1 MPRPLHKGV
10 RSLAPTLLVLLLLPL
25 GAAAQDRD
33 VVFNQVTVSSQE
45 AGIDLEFADGGS
57 LTVVFRDG
65 RVLMDGEEVGRY
77 SPGDALERS
86 WRGLL
91 GQAVAADNGGVAAL
105 LQGWSPPAGLSGEEV
120 RVSEALADRIATR
133 FASAAGA
140 PETPG
145 LPALSPEAERNLL
158 QRMVLRPE
166 RLQALTD
173 MVRQAAGDGIRVHV
187 GETVR
192 VEAGE
197 EVEGSILVVDGNLLL
212 DGRVRGDVL
221 VVDGEVQLGEDARVD
236 GDLHWLDVRI
246 LGDRAAVRG
255 EIRELTARAARTE
268 AQLRA
273 ELERDLRDS
282 LRDALRAEL
291 QPRATPRAARDASR
305 GAFRNIL
312 SGIAGLFQTALSFV
326 LITAVGLAV
335 LYFFPRHFE
344 TVARTAHEST
354 GRAALVG
361 LAGLVLAFPTWI
373 LGIVVLA
380 VTIIG
385 IPVML
390 LWLPAFPLAVAL
402 AMGMGYLAVGW
413 NLGRWV
419 SRRSFQGLEGLDT
432 SRPAAQIGTGVALLL
447 VAFALAHL
455 FKMGGPVLGVVPGLL
470 TAMGVVLS
478 MAAVVVGLGAVIL
491 SRAGRDRRFAGI
503 GWSGDE
509 GDDPFGPEPDPFS
522 PGPGPSG
529 PRGPFGPG
537 PTGPWSQG
545 TPGGPAGGG
554 GSPSGEDPWTREPWS
569 GEAGDSGPGG
579 QARPPAPA
587 DPAREPEPPAT
598 PEAET
603 DGDAGDQGAGPGRE
617 TPP

>member
-1 MPRPLHKGV
+1 
-10 RSLAPTLLVLLLLPL
+10 
-25 GAAAQDRD
+25 
-33 VVFNQVTVSSQE
+33 
-45 AGIDLEFADGGS
+45 
-57 LTVVFRDG
+57 
-65 RVLMDGEEVGRY
+65 
-77 SPGDALERS
+77 
-86 WRGLL
+86 
-91 GQAVAADNGGVAAL
+91 
-105 LQGWSPPAGLSGEEV
+105 
-120 RVSEALADRIATR
+120 
-133 FASAAGA
+133 
-140 PETPG
+140 
-145 LPALSPEAERNLL
+145 
-158 QRMVLRPE
+158 
-166 RLQALTD
+166 
-173 MVRQAAGDGIRVHV
+173 
-187 GETVR
+187 
-192 VEAGE
+192 
-197 EVEGSILVVDGNLLL
+197 
-212 DGRVRGDVL
+212 VRGDIL
-221 VVDGEVQLGEDARVD
+221 VVDGEVELGDDARVD
-236 GDLHWLDVRI
+236 GDLLWLDVRI

-255 EIRELTARAARTE
+255 EIRELTTLVARTE

-291 QPRATPRAARDASR
+291 QPRTPVRVGRDASR
-305 GAFRNIL
+305 GAFRNIF

-326 LITAVGLAV
+326 LLTAVGLAV

-354 GRAALVG
+354 GRSALVG

-402 AMGMGYLAVGW
+402 AMGLGYLAVGW

-447 VAFALAHL
+447 GAFALAHL
-455 FKMGGPVLGVVPGLL
+455 FKMGGPVLGVFHGLL
-470 TAMGVVLS
+470 TAVGVVLS

-491 SRAGRDRRFAGI
+491 SRAGRDRRYAGM
-503 GWSGDE
+503 GWSGDA
-509 GDDPFGPEPDPFS
+509 GDDPFGPEPDPFT

-537 PTGPWSQG
+537 PTGPWSPG
-545 TPGGPAGGG
+545 ARGGPVGGEG
-554 GSPSGEDPWTREPWS
+554 PSAGEDPWTREPWS
-569 GEAGDSGPGG
+569 GEAGEGAGEPEGPS
-579 QARPPAPA
+579 APA
-587 DPAREPEPPAT
+587 DPEREPEPPGPRGPQGPDRT
-598 PEAET
+598 
-603 DGDAGDQGAGPGRE
+603 GDAGDDGPAGDEGPGRE